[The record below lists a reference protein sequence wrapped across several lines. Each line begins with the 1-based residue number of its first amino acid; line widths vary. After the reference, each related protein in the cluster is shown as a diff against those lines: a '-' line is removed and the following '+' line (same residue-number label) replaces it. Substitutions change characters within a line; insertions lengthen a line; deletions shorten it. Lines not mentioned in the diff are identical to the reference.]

1 VPHAGQRAWGRL
13 LRSLGGEY
21 ADIASLAYAQEG
33 DARRCP
39 PPPPPPPPELGMRDP
54 LARPSQE
61 EQCTQLLDAE
71 GDDDDIHFEQ
81 TYEDEEE

>member
-21 ADIASLAYAQEG
+21 ADIASLAYAQE
-33 DARRCP
+33 
-39 PPPPPPPPELGMRDP
+39 
-54 LARPSQE
+54 

>member
-1 VPHAGQRAWGRL
+1 MPHAGQRAWGRL

-39 PPPPPPPPELGMRDP
+39 PPCLSWACETP